1 VVIAGQLPRFEQCH
15 ALAQFAKLVLRET
28 TCAAGYDAP
37 SPAQNETPKMGIAY
51 RIGEIAK
58 CPHQPQAHCDIG
70 GGVVTNLF
78 KRRVQ
83 QAIEIDP
90 WHHEPQYVRRIVVK
104 RSEQLDLDLWRDPIL
119 ARNANERDIFRNE
132 MTDPP

>member
-90 WHHEPQYVRRIVVK
+90 WHHEPQYVRRTVEI
-104 RSEQLDLDLWRDPIL
+104 
-119 ARNANERDIFRNE
+119 
-132 MTDPP
+132 